1 MKITAVDA
9 VCLAI
14 PMKPLDPPSS
24 WTGSTRKQIVVR
36 VKTDAG
42 LTGIGEAFA
51 YGAPLAVCNVIEE
64 GLAPLIIGQDPSRI
78 EYLMDLMQR
87 GTMIYGRRGLAMF
100 AISGVDLALWDL
112 LGKARGAPVYELL
125 GGATR
130 PRLPVYASLMRYAS
144 PADVAAACRHF
155 VSRGFGML
163 KLHQTDVASVKA
175 AREAVGP
182 AVELMLDV
190 NCPWTPGEAI
200 AMARAFEPYRLFW
213 FEEPVWPPEDYAG
226 LAQVVGA
233 TDTRIAL
240 GENESTLYGFR
251 EIVERRAGDSLPA
264 SITKVGG
271 IKAFRKIAALT
282 QAANLPLL
290 AFAFAKRTHA
300 PAAVGLFEN
309 GIVRDE
315 PAPATLMTMSDTPN
329 ILGALWSTGTLEIM
343 ALLQQGL
350 VDLGFIGGAE
360 IDRHGNLNTS
370 YIGDWR
376 KPTLRLPGS
385 GGAADI
391 ACLARRFV
399 VIMPQEKHRFRER
412 V

>member
-1 MKITAVDA
+1 MKITAVEA

-14 PMKPLDPPSS
+14 PMKPLDPPSA

-36 VKTDAG
+36 VKTDTG

-64 GLAPLIIGQDPSRI
+64 SLAPLIIGQDPSRI

-100 AISGVDLALWDL
+100 AISGVDIALWDL
-112 LGKARGAPVYELL
+112 LGKARRAPVYELL

-130 PRLPVYASLMRYAS
+130 ALLPVYASLMRYAS
-144 PADVAAACRHF
+144 PKDVASACKYF
-155 VSRGFGML
+155 VSQGFGML
-163 KLHQTDVASVKA
+163 KLHQTDVASVQA

-182 AVELMLDV
+182 TVELMLDV

-226 LAQVVGA
+226 LAEVVRA

-251 EIVERRAGDSLPA
+251 EIVERRAGNILQP

-271 IKAFRKIAALT
+271 ITEFRKISALA
-282 QAANLPLL
+282 QAANLPIAPHSFYFGPGL
-290 AFAFAKRTHA
+290 A
-300 PAAVGLFEN
+300 
-309 GIVRDE
+309 
-315 PAPATLMTMSDTPN
+315 ATLHMAATWGGSIPVEFPTGEHETPFLTN
-329 ILGALWSTGTLEIM
+329 PIRARDGFVEVPSGPGLGIEINEE
-343 ALLQQGL
+343 A
-350 VDLGFIGGAE
+350 I
-360 IDRHGNLNTS
+360 
-370 YIGDWR
+370 R
-376 KPTLRLPGS
+376 KHPYT
-385 GGAADI
+385 AA
-391 ACLARRFV
+391 AAKPFV
-399 VIMPQEKHRFRER
+399 LH
-412 V
+412 